1 MEQTMNKTASPMV
14 SVVVTTYQHRAYIE
28 ECIQGILMQET
39 SFPVEILIGEDES
52 TDGTREICQRMAA
65 AYPGRIQLFLRSR
78 KDVIYMGGR
87 ATGRANL
94 IATLQA
100 ARGRYI
106 AFCDG
111 DDHWTDPLKLQKQV
125 DCLEADPEAVL
136 CFHKVLMDVHG
147 KLVKDGIT
155 EPRFEQVAGHTATVL
170 DLLRIGNF
178 IHFPSV
184 VFRNVLTH
192 FPDEF
197 RRSPLGDYFLFIM
210 LMQHGNAFRLED
222 TMAVYRSGVGIFSSL
237 PSVVRAR
244 EILATDA
251 CLLSYLSDREQ
262 RIILLD
268 QYMERLQR
276 FDQLI
281 KAHVI
286 RPGNLAPY
294 VPIRLLLRML
304 VVKLRNQL
312 RGGSRDHKQAP

>member
-1 MEQTMNKTASPMV
+1 
-14 SVVVTTYQHRAYIE
+14 
-28 ECIQGILMQET
+28 
-39 SFPVEILIGEDES
+39 
-52 TDGTREICQRMAA
+52 
-65 AYPGRIQLFLRSR
+65 
-78 KDVIYMGGR
+78 
-87 ATGRANL
+87 
-94 IATLQA
+94 
-100 ARGRYI
+100 
-106 AFCDG
+106 
-111 DDHWTDPLKLQKQV
+111 
-125 DCLEADPEAVL
+125 
-136 CFHKVLMDVHG
+136 
-147 KLVKDGIT
+147 
-155 EPRFEQVAGHTATVL
+155 
-170 DLLRIGNF
+170 
-178 IHFPSV
+178 
-184 VFRNVLTH
+184 
-192 FPDEF
+192 
-197 RRSPLGDYFLFIM
+197 
-210 LMQHGNAFRLED
+210 
-222 TMAVYRSGVGIFSSL
+222 MAVYRSGVGIFSSL